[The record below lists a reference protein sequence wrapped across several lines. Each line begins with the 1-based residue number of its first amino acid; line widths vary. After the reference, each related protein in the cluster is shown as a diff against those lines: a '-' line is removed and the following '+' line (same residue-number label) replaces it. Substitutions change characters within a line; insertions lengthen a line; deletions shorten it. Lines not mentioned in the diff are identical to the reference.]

1 MRTLKNRY
9 AAILMALVLALAGG
23 LSAQTA
29 TDPGA
34 DVPAADTAQEEKSAV
49 AETPQAEAVKA
60 RETVKKGER
69 AAAKKEEPAQE
80 RKSADLGDA
89 GGLMDI
95 QDGDFLY
102 RRIPDKK
109 FPETTQP
116 GLEGFDVGGAT
127 IQPAG
132 AETPEM
138 SQRKGLFGMSAD
150 GTSYLAKGMLLFI
163 IILIVVLYRLRSRTR
178 SSTVHKSFR

>member
-29 TDPGA
+29 TDPGT
-34 DVPAADTAQEEKSAV
+34 DVPAADTAPEEKAAV
-49 AETPQAEAVKA
+49 AETPRAEAVKA

-80 RKSADLGDA
+80 RQSADLGDA

-109 FPETTQP
+109 FPESTQS
-116 GLEGFDVGGAT
+116 GLEGFDVGAT

-138 SQRKGLFGMSAD
+138 SQRKGLFGMSAE